1 MDTKRAESMWSD
13 ITEDMD
19 EIDRDYAV
27 HSTLEPEVFC
37 EKYMDEIRDML
48 FLLLNKNDYLDELFK
63 LYCQTIPET
72 KLPYN
77 VITYMKIV
85 AEDGWDKSKAE
96 MYLSALYDGAHIVF
110 AEVGKHLC
118 DLLKEDESQVGTRFE
133 ELCTKLAYGQSIV
146 VDVEETDELMK
157 DFYSVIYSCKIKEMQ
172 NKEDKF
178 LFQSLYSS
186 MSRRYIVSLY
196 TVKSKQIRKIV
207 ITRLE

>member
-19 EIDRDYAV
+19 EIDRDYAA

-72 KLPYN
+72 KLSYN

-96 MYLSALYDGAHIVF
+96 MYLSAIYDGAHIVF

-118 DLLKEDESQVGTRFE
+118 GLLKEDESQVGTRFE

-186 MSRRYIVSLY
+186 MSRRYIVSFY

-207 ITRLE
+207 VTRLE

>member
-13 ITEDMD
+13 TTEDMD

-72 KLPYN
+72 KLSYN

-118 DLLKEDESQVGTRFE
+118 GLLKEDESQVGTRFE

-207 ITRLE
+207 VTRLE